1 MSATY
6 PITFDGRSRLLLGR
20 VEDDAD
26 TVCLHLAGELDIST
40 APALDRLVRDLL
52 ADPEVAV
59 VLDVSALTFC
69 DLAGLRVLNAAY
81 GRGGERVSL
90 HGQRPSLERLIALT
104 GVERPTSVASA
115 ARLP

>member
-20 VEDDAD
+20 LEDDAD
-26 TVCLHLAGELDIST
+26 TACLHHAGELDIST
-40 APALDRLVRDLL
+40 APALERLVRDLL

-69 DLAGLRVLNAAY
+69 DLAGMRVLTAGY
-81 GRGGERVSL
+81 GADGVRVSL
-90 HGQRPSLERLIALT
+90 RGRQPSLERLLMLT
-104 GVERPTSVASA
+104 GVERPMAVAPA
-115 ARLP
+115 VPCQ